1 MNEDLLHYIWRF
13 QRLCPNL
20 HTTENISISV
30 EYPGLP
36 NHDAGPD
43 FTQAKIRI
51 GTTLWAGNIEIH
63 LNSSDWYSH
72 RHFLNKAYKNIILHV
87 VYNHDRDIFDVSGNL
102 IPTLEL
108 KNFMNEHILENY
120 KRFSANKNNIPCQS
134 LLKNIDSFKIFAWL
148 ESQAVERLKYKSGH
162 IKSSL
167 SKTTNDWEQVIYE
180 LLAGNF
186 GFNVN
191 AVPFEMLAKS
201 LAFKLFAKHKNHL
214 FQIEALLF
222 GQAGMLNDNF
232 TDAYPANLKKEYE
245 YLRKKYKIHPVEKHL
260 WKFLRIRPGNFP
272 TIRIAQFA
280 SFISKTDNLCSK
292 IIEKETPDDFYKL
305 MNVHCSEYWET
316 HYLFDIPSVK
326 KAKPLGRAAMNLII
340 INTIVPFMFV
350 YGKEKSMPH
359 ICDRALDLLSGLPPE
374 KNHIVKHF
382 ESSGFK
388 PQNALQT
395 QALIQLYKNY
405 CQAKKCLHCAIGD
418 AVLTQIPH

>member
-63 LNSSDWYSH
+63 LNSSDWYTH

-167 SKTTNDWEQVIYE
+167 SKTTNDWEQVIYK

-201 LAFKLFAKHKNHL
+201 LAFKLFAKHTKTI
-214 FQIEALLF
+214 FF
-222 GQAGMLNDNF
+222 R
-232 TDAYPANLKKEYE
+232 LKPY
-245 YLRKKYKIHPVEKHL
+245 
-260 WKFLRIRPGNFP
+260 
-272 TIRIAQFA
+272 
-280 SFISKTDNLCSK
+280 CS
-292 IIEKETPDDFYKL
+292 DKL
-305 MNVHCSEYWET
+305 AC
-316 HYLFDIPSVK
+316 
-326 KAKPLGRAAMNLII
+326 
-340 INTIVPFMFV
+340 
-350 YGKEKSMPH
+350 
-359 ICDRALDLLSGLPPE
+359 
-374 KNHIVKHF
+374 
-382 ESSGFK
+382 
-388 PQNALQT
+388 
-395 QALIQLYKNY
+395 
-405 CQAKKCLHCAIGD
+405 
-418 AVLTQIPH
+418 